1 MYTMLLDLLQLYILL
16 LTVIVAIN
24 GWFMLF
30 LSMIPENTE
39 TGEESIRYT
48 RRTARLKFKNQ

>member
-1 MYTMLLDLLQLYILL
+1 MLLDLLQLYILL

-24 GWFMLF
+24 GWFILF
-30 LSMIPENTE
+30 LSIIPKNTE
-39 TGEESIRYT
+39 TSGEPIRYT